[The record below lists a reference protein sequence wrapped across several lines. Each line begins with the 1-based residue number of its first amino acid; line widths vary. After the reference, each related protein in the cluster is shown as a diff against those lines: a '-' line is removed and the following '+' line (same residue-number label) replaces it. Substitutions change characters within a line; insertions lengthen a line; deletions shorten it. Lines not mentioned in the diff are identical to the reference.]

1 MRLDRV
7 LAKELMSLELLL
19 NMLMVESLG
28 SQAKQVWLRVSV
40 LTFTRKV
47 WVNHSLP
54 RAGEQYCLPQ
64 RMLYTFHLN
73 AYCLVSLCSPF

>member
-19 NMLMVESLG
+19 NTLMG
-28 SQAKQVWLRVSV
+28 SQTKQVWLQVSV